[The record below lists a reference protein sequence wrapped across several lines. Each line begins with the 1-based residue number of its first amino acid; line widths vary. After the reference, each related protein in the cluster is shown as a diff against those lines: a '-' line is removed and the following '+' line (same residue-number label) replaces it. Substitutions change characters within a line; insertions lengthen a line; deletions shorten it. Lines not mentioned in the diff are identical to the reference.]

1 MKKILL
7 IGSSSDICKQLY
19 NDFNA
24 SYEFLLLTSNND
36 ECDYKNFDILNTQ
49 TYPNLSSIDGIVYFP
64 GTINLKPFERLKNDD
79 FINDYN
85 INVKGL
91 INILQFYKPS
101 LNKGSSI
108 VCFST
113 VAAKLGMPFH
123 ASIAMCK
130 ASVSSLC
137 RTLAAEWSPN
147 IRVNCISP
155 SLVDT
160 KMGSKFFR
168 NEKQIELMNKRH
180 PLKRTGRK
188 TDISNFIEFLLSEKS
203 SWITGQDISIDGGM
217 STAKV

>member
-7 IGSSSDICKQLY
+7 IGASSDICKQLY
-19 NDFNA
+19 NDFSA
-24 SYEFLLLTSNND
+24 HYQFLLLSSDREESNY
-36 ECDYKNFDILNTQ
+36 ENFDILNRE
-49 TYPNLSSIDGIVYFP
+49 TYPEISDIDGIVYFP
-64 GTINLKPFERLKNDD
+64 GTINLKPFERFKEDD
-79 FINDYN
+79 FIGDYN

-91 INILQFYKPS
+91 INILQFYKSS
-101 LNKGSSI
+101 LNKGSSV

-168 NEKQIELMNKRH
+168 NEKQIELMNNRH

-217 STAKV
+217 STVKA

>member
-147 IRVNCISP
+147 VRVNCISP

-168 NEKQIELMNKRH
+168 NEKQIELMNNRH

-217 STAKV
+217 STVKA

>member
-7 IGSSSDICKQLY
+7 IGASSDICKQLY
-19 NDFNA
+19 KDFN
-24 SYEFLLLTSNND
+24 SHYEFLLLSSDN
-36 ECDYKNFDILNTQ
+36 EESDYENFDILNRQ
-49 TYPNLSSIDGIVYFP
+49 TYPKISAIDGIVYFP
-64 GTINLKPFERLKNDD
+64 GTINLKPFERFKEDD
-79 FINDYN
+79 FTDDYN

-91 INILQFYKPS
+91 VNILQFYKSS
-101 LNKGSSI
+101 LNNGSSV

-168 NEKQIELMNKRH
+168 NEKQIELMNSRH

-188 TDISNFIEFLLSEKS
+188 KDISNFIEFLLSEKS
-203 SWITGQDISIDGGM
+203 SWVTGQDISIDGGM
-217 STAKV
+217 STVKA

>member
-7 IGSSSDICKQLY
+7 IGASSDICKQLY
-19 NDFNA
+19 KDFNA
-24 SYEFLLLTSNND
+24 NYEFLLLSSDNE
-36 ECDYKNFDILNTQ
+36 ECDYENFDILNRQ
-49 TYPNLSSIDGIVYFP
+49 TYPKISAIDGIVYFP
-64 GTINLKPFERLKNDD
+64 GTINLKPFERFKEDD
-79 FINDYN
+79 FTDDYN

-91 INILQFYKPS
+91 VNILQFYKSS
-101 LNKGSSI
+101 LNKGSSV

-168 NEKQIELMNKRH
+168 NEQQIELMNSRH

-203 SWITGQDISIDGGM
+203 SWVTGQDISIDGGM
-217 STAKV
+217 STVKA

>member
-1 MKKILL
+1 
-7 IGSSSDICKQLY
+7 
-19 NDFNA
+19 
-24 SYEFLLLTSNND
+24 
-36 ECDYKNFDILNTQ
+36 
-49 TYPNLSSIDGIVYFP
+49 
-64 GTINLKPFERLKNDD
+64 
-79 FINDYN
+79 
-85 INVKGL
+85 
-91 INILQFYKPS
+91 
-101 LNKGSSI
+101 
-108 VCFST
+108 
-113 VAAKLGMPFH
+113 MPFH

-130 ASVSSLC
+130 ARVSSLC

-168 NEKQIELMNKRH
+168 NEKQIELMNNRH

-217 STAKV
+217 STVKA

>member
-7 IGSSSDICKQLY
+7 IGASSDICKQLY
-19 NDFNA
+19 KDFTA
-24 SYEFLLLTSNND
+24 HYEFLLLSSD
-36 ECDYKNFDILNTQ
+36 KEESDYENFDILNRQ
-49 TYPNLSSIDGIVYFP
+49 TYPEISDIDGIVYFP
-64 GTINLKPFERLKNDD
+64 GTINLKPFERFKEDD
-79 FINDYN
+79 FTDDYN

-91 INILQFYKPS
+91 INILQFYKSS
-101 LNKGSSI
+101 LNKGSSV

-155 SLVDT
+155 
-160 KMGSKFFR
+160 
-168 NEKQIELMNKRH
+168 
-180 PLKRTGRK
+180 
-188 TDISNFIEFLLSEKS
+188 
-203 SWITGQDISIDGGM
+203 
-217 STAKV
+217 

>member
-7 IGSSSDICKQLY
+7 IGASSDICKQLY
-19 NDFNA
+19 KDFT
-24 SYEFLLLTSNND
+24 SHYEFLLLSS
-36 ECDYKNFDILNTQ
+36 EKEESDYENFDILNRQ
-49 TYPNLSSIDGIVYFP
+49 TYPEISDIDGIVYFP
-64 GTINLKPFERLKNDD
+64 GTINLKPFE
-79 FINDYN
+79 
-85 INVKGL
+85 
-91 INILQFYKPS
+91 
-101 LNKGSSI
+101 
-108 VCFST
+108 
-113 VAAKLGMPFH
+113 
-123 ASIAMCK
+123 
-130 ASVSSLC
+130 

-168 NEKQIELMNKRH
+168 NEKQIELMNNRH

-217 STAKV
+217 STVKA

>member
-7 IGSSSDICKQLY
+7 IGASSDICKQLY
-19 NDFNA
+19 KDFNA
-24 SYEFLLLTSNND
+24 HYEFLLLSSDSEESNY
-36 ECDYKNFDILNTQ
+36 ENFDILNRQ
-49 TYPNLSSIDGIVYFP
+49 TYPEISDLDGIVYFP
-64 GTINLKPFERLKNDD
+64 GTINLKPFERFKEDEFTD
-79 FINDYN
+79 DYN

-91 INILQFYKPS
+91 INILQFYKSS
-101 LNKGSSI
+101 LNKGSSV

-168 NEKQIELMNKRH
+168 NEKQIELMNNRH

-188 TDISNFIEFLLSEKS
+188 SDISNFIEFLLSEKS

-217 STAKV
+217 STVKA

>member
-7 IGSSSDICKQLY
+7 IGASSDICKQLCK
-19 NDFNA
+19 DFTDH
-24 SYEFLLLTSNND
+24 YEFILLSSDKD
-36 ECDYKNFDILNTQ
+36 ESEYENFDILNRQ
-49 TYPNLSSIDGIVYFP
+49 TYPEISDIDGIVYFP
-64 GTINLKPFERLKNDD
+64 GTINLKPFERFKEDD
-79 FINDYN
+79 FTDDYN

-91 INILQFYKPS
+91 INILQFYKSS
-101 LNKGSSI
+101 LNKGSSV

-168 NEKQIELMNKRH
+168 NEKQIELMNNRH

-188 TDISNFIEFLLSEKS
+188 KDISNFIEFLLSEKS

-217 STAKV
+217 STVKA

>member
-7 IGSSSDICKQLY
+7 IGASSDICKQLY
-19 NDFNA
+19 NDFTA
-24 SYEFLLLTSNND
+24 HYEFLLLSSD
-36 ECDYKNFDILNTQ
+36 KEESDYENFDLLNRQ
-49 TYPNLSSIDGIVYFP
+49 TYPEISDIDGIVYFP
-64 GTINLKPFERLKNDD
+64 GTINLKPFERFKENDFTD
-79 FINDYN
+79 DYN

-91 INILQFYKPS
+91 INILQFYKSS
-101 LNKGSSI
+101 LNKGSSV

-147 IRVNCISP
+147 VRVNCISP

-168 NEKQIELMNKRH
+168 NEKQIELMNNRH

-217 STAKV
+217 STVKA

>member
-7 IGSSSDICKQLY
+7 IGASSDICKQLY
-19 NDFNA
+19 NDFTA
-24 SYEFLLLTSNND
+24 HYEFLLLSSD
-36 ECDYKNFDILNTQ
+36 KEKSDYENFDLLNRQ
-49 TYPNLSSIDGIVYFP
+49 TYPEISDIDGIVYFP
-64 GTINLKPFERLKNDD
+64 GTINLKPFERFKENDFTD
-79 FINDYN
+79 DYN

-91 INILQFYKPS
+91 INILQFYKSS
-101 LNKGSSI
+101 LNKGSSV

-168 NEKQIELMNKRH
+168 NEKQIELMNNRH

-188 TDISNFIEFLLSEKS
+188 TDISNFIEFLLSDRS

-217 STAKV
+217 STVKA

>member
-19 NDFNA
+19 KDFTA
-24 SYEFLLLTSNND
+24 HYEFLLLSSD
-36 ECDYKNFDILNTQ
+36 KEESDYENFDILNKQ
-49 TYPNLSSIDGIVYFP
+49 TYPEISDIDGIVYFP
-64 GTINLKPFERLKNDD
+64 GTINLKPFERFNENDFTD
-79 FINDYN
+79 DYN
-85 INVKGL
+85 INVNGL
-91 INILQFYKPS
+91 IYILQFYKSS

-168 NEKQIELMNKRH
+168 NEKQIELMNNRH

-217 STAKV
+217 STVKA

>member
-7 IGSSSDICKQLY
+7 IGSSSDICKQLCMDH
-19 NDFNA
+19 NS
-24 SYEFLLLTSNND
+24 SYEFLILSSQSEHSNY
-36 ECDYKNFDILNTQ
+36 ENFDVLNSLTF
-49 TYPNLSSIDGIVYFP
+49 PKISSIDGIVYFP
-64 GTINLKPFERLKNDD
+64 GTINLKPFERFKEND
-79 FINDYN
+79 FTNDYN

-101 LNKGSSI
+101 LNQGSSI

-113 VAAKLGMPFH
+113 VASKLGMPFH

-137 RTLAAEWSPN
+137 RTLAAEWSPT
-147 IRVNCISP
+147 IRINCISP
-155 SLVDT
+155 SLVNT

-168 NEKQIELMNKRH
+168 NEKQIELMNSKH
-180 PLKRTGRK
+180 PLKRTGKK
-188 TDISNFIEFLLSEKS
+188 TDISDFIEFLLSEKS

-217 STAKV
+217 STVKA

>member
-7 IGSSSDICKQLY
+7 IGSSSEICKQLY

-24 SYEFLLLTSNND
+24 QYDFLLLSSDNEET
-36 ECDYKNFDILNTQ
+36 DYENFDILNRQ
-49 TYPNLSSIDGIVYFP
+49 TYPDISAIDGIVYFP
-64 GTINLKPFERLKNDD
+64 GTINLKPFERFKEDD
-79 FINDYN
+79 FTVDYN

-101 LNKGSSI
+101 FNKGSSV

-168 NEKQIELMNKRH
+168 NEKQIELMNSRH

-217 STAKV
+217 STVKA

>member
-7 IGSSSDICKQLY
+7 IGSSSEICKQLY

-24 SYEFLLLTSNND
+24 QYDFLLLSSDNEET
-36 ECDYKNFDILNTQ
+36 DYENFDILNRQ
-49 TYPNLSSIDGIVYFP
+49 TYPDISAIDGIVYFP
-64 GTINLKPFERLKNDD
+64 GTINLKPFERFKEDD
-79 FINDYN
+79 FNVDYN

-91 INILQFYKPS
+91 INVLQFYKPS
-101 LNKGSSI
+101 FNKGSSV

-168 NEKQIELMNKRH
+168 NEKQIELMNSRH

-217 STAKV
+217 STVKA

>member
-7 IGSSSDICKQLY
+7 IGASSDICKQLY
-19 NDFNA
+19 KDFNA
-24 SYEFLLLTSNND
+24 KYEFLLLSSEN
-36 ECDYKNFDILNTQ
+36 EESDYENFDILNRQ
-49 TYPNLSSIDGIVYFP
+49 TYPKISAIDGIVYFP
-64 GTINLKPFERLKNDD
+64 GTINLKPFERFKEDD
-79 FINDYN
+79 FTDDYN
-85 INVKGL
+85 INVRGL
-91 INILQFYKPS
+91 VNVLQFYKSS
-101 LNKGSSI
+101 LNKGSSV

-147 IRVNCISP
+147 TRVNCISP

-168 NEKQIELMNKRH
+168 NEKQIELMNSRH

-203 SWITGQDISIDGGM
+203 SWVTGQDISIDGGM
-217 STAKV
+217 STVKA

>member
-7 IGSSSDICKQLY
+7 IGASSDICKQLY
-19 NDFNA
+19 KDFNA
-24 SYEFLLLTSNND
+24 HYEFLLLSSDSEESNY
-36 ECDYKNFDILNTQ
+36 ENFDILNRQ
-49 TYPNLSSIDGIVYFP
+49 TYPEISDLDGIVYFP
-64 GTINLKPFERLKNDD
+64 GTINLKPFERFKEDEFTD
-79 FINDYN
+79 DYN

-91 INILQFYKPS
+91 INILQFYKSS
-101 LNKGSSI
+101 LNIGSSV

-168 NEKQIELMNKRH
+168 NEKQIELMNNRH

-188 TDISNFIEFLLSEKS
+188 SDISNFIEFLLSEKS

-217 STAKV
+217 STVKA

>member
-7 IGSSSDICKQLY
+7 IGASSDICKQLY
-19 NDFNA
+19 KDFNA
-24 SYEFLLLTSNND
+24 NYEFLLLSSDNEESD
-36 ECDYKNFDILNTQ
+36 FENFDILNRQ
-49 TYPNLSSIDGIVYFP
+49 TYPNISAIDGIVYFP
-64 GTINLKPFERLKNDD
+64 GTINLKPFERFNEDD
-79 FINDYN
+79 FTDDYN

-91 INILQFYKPS
+91 VNILQFYKSS
-101 LNKGSSI
+101 LNKGSSV

-155 SLVDT
+155 SLVNT

-168 NEKQIELMNKRH
+168 NEKQMELMNSRH

-188 TDISNFIEFLLSEKS
+188 SDISNFIEFLLSEKS
-203 SWITGQDISIDGGM
+203 SWVTGQDISIDGGM
-217 STAKV
+217 STVKA

>member
-7 IGSSSDICKQLY
+7 IGASSDICKQLCK
-19 NDFNA
+19 DFTDH
-24 SYEFLLLTSNND
+24 YQFLLLSSD
-36 ECDYKNFDILNTQ
+36 KEESDYENFDILNRQ
-49 TYPNLSSIDGIVYFP
+49 TYPEISDIDGIVYFP
-64 GTINLKPFERLKNDD
+64 GTINLKPFERFKEDD
-79 FINDYN
+79 FTDDYN

-91 INILQFYKPS
+91 INILQFYKSS
-101 LNKGSSI
+101 LNKGSSV

-168 NEKQIELMNKRH
+168 NEKQIELMNNRH

-217 STAKV
+217 STVKA

>member
-19 NDFNA
+19 KDFNA

-188 TDISNFIEFLLSEKS
+188 ADISNFIEFLLSEKS

-217 STAKV
+217 STVKV

>member
-7 IGSSSDICKQLY
+7 IGASSDICKQLCK
-19 NDFNA
+19 DFTA
-24 SYEFLLLTSNND
+24 HYKFLLLSSD
-36 ECDYKNFDILNTQ
+36 KEESYYENFDILHRQ
-49 TYPNLSSIDGIVYFP
+49 TYPEISNIDGIVYFP
-64 GTINLKPFERLKNDD
+64 GTINLKPFERFKEDD
-79 FINDYN
+79 FTDDYN

-91 INILQFYKPS
+91 INILQFYKSS
-101 LNKGSSI
+101 LNKGSSV

-168 NEKQIELMNKRH
+168 NEKQIELMNNRH

-217 STAKV
+217 STVKA